1 VSFLAPLM
9 LLGVVAIAA
18 PIWLHLF
25 GAKRARKVPFAAIDF
40 LFGSDRKVSRSLRV
54 REILLLIARALTF
67 LVVPL
72 LLAKPFVTCQASG
85 PTVVR
90 GPQAAVLIIDDGV
103 ASSYRLG
110 DSLLLDRAKRSA
122 RKVLDELGPEADA
135 AIFTTS
141 GRLMP
146 TELSRNHLR
155 LRAQID
161 DVSASA
167 VAGDTLL
174 ALRRAA
180 QLLAGSSH
188 ASHNIFLFTTRTRA
202 AFAGD
207 GPPWDPDEAPALTV
221 VDVAGKSALDN
232 LAVTAVEVGPD
243 PAAGPRSVW
252 VKAQIRNHGAANVR
266 EREARLTIDG
276 KVVARLRFDIEAG
289 GAVEQ
294 RSSASLPE
302 GARTATVTV
311 TIDDDALSADDSRFV
326 VAHLREEVKVLLVNG
341 DPRTVRYDDELFYLR
356 AALDPEGAGV
366 SSTEITAD
374 DLDTTDLGAVDV
386 VVLANVPALAPERV
400 DKLRAFV
407 AAGGGLLISL
417 GSNTN
422 PDDYNKTM
430 RPLLPQEL
438 ASVVD
443 VGYGSRGDEIDVKSL
458 HLAKLDAEHPVF
470 KVFGTE
476 GRGLRGA
483 AFRKIVLLGPTADPS
498 TRRVLARY
506 TSGATAVVEAAIGL
520 GRVLLVTSTLDRDWG
535 DLAIQTGYLP
545 FIDKAIRYLAK
556 KQLRAGER
564 DVLVGHPT
572 FIAVQPNDRRIQVS
586 APEAGSSQVIERERL
601 RNRDQIRFTA
611 TEVPGFYSVAATDDS
626 GKKVQRPESTF
637 AVNLDPA
644 VSDLSRLPE
653 SRLPTGGHGSTAQG
667 GERHRRVELWHALG
681 AALLLLLGL
690 EGLIVLRG

>member
-1 VSFLAPLM
+1 MSFLAPLM
-9 LLGVVAIAA
+9 LVGVIAVAA

-54 REILLLIARALTF
+54 REILLLIARATTF
-67 LVVPL
+67 VVVPM

-85 PTVVR
+85 PAVVR
-90 GPQAAVLIIDDGV
+90 GPQAVILIIDDGV

-110 DSLLLDRAKRSA
+110 KGPLLDRAKQSA

-141 GRLMP
+141 GRLVP

-161 DVSASA
+161 EIGSSA

-174 ALRRAA
+174 ALRRGA

-188 ASHNIFLFTTRTRA
+188 ANHNVFLFTTATRA
-202 AFAGD
+202 SFAGE
-207 GPPWDPDEAPALTV
+207 GPPWPEGQAPALTI
-221 VDVAGKSALDN
+221 VDVTDDSTLDN
-232 LAVTAVEVGPD
+232 VAVTGVEVGPD
-243 PAAGPRSVW
+243 PAAGPRSIW
-252 VKAQIRNHGAANVR
+252 VKTQIRNFGSSNVR
-266 EREARLTIDG
+266 EREARLVIGD
-276 KVVARLRFDIEAG
+276 KVVARLRFDVDARG
-289 GAVEQ
+289 VVEQ
-294 RSSASLPE
+294 RFSASLPE
-302 GARTATVTV
+302 GARTASVSV
-311 TIDDDALSADDSRFV
+311 TIDDDALPADDRRFV

-356 AALDPEGAGV
+356 AALDPEGSGV
-366 SSTEITAD
+366 SATEITAD
-374 DLDTTDLGAVDV
+374 DLDTADLGAVDV
-386 VVLANVPALAPERV
+386 VVLANVPALAADRVER
-400 DKLRAFV
+400 LRAFV
-407 AAGGGLLISL
+407 ASGGGLLVSV

-483 AFRKIVLLGPTADPS
+483 AFRKVVLLGPTADPS

-506 TSGATAVVEAAIGL
+506 TSGATAVVEATIGQ
-520 GRVLLVTSTLDRDWG
+520 GRVLLITSTLDRDWS

-572 FIAVQPNDRRIQVS
+572 FIAVQPNDRRIQVDGPD
-586 APEAGSSQVIERERL
+586 AASSQVIERERL

-611 TEVPGFYSVAATDDS
+611 TDVPGFYTVTATDDS
-626 GKKVQRPESTF
+626 GKKVRRPESTF

-644 VSDLSRLPE
+644 VSDLSRQPKADM
-653 SRLPTGGHGSTAQG
+653 PTGGRGSAAQG
-667 GERHRRVELWHALG
+667 SQRHRRVELWHALG
-681 AALLLLLGL
+681 AALLLLLGV
-690 EGLIVLRG
+690 EGLLVLRG